1 MNAFPEIASVTARRA
16 CSRQMGVHDDI
27 PLFDDDTGEALNAS
41 ARQLVLDA
49 LEADLQKPPA
59 ENEAESPSS
68 LGPALSSIPA
78 VVCAEGTYKYV
89 QVQLTHP
96 NAPGAQLLVV
106 RSYSSC
112 QYHAENYQRLMREL
126 RADPKTSGVVG
137 RVVGGGRIR
146 FDGVDEKNPSA
157 AVWGYSKTFGR
168 TQGCNERTAS
178 IVKREVSRFQNRVE
192 WSDEGY

>member
-1 MNAFPEIASVTARRA
+1 
-16 CSRQMGVHDDI
+16 MGGRDDV
-27 PLFDDDTGEALNAS
+27 PLFDDETGEALNAA

-49 LEADLQKPPA
+49 LEADLQKPRD
-59 ENEAESPSS
+59 ETSS
-68 LGPALSSIPA
+68 APLGPALRSIP
-78 VVCAEGTYKYV
+78 VVRCAEGTYKYV

-96 NAPGAQLLVV
+96 DAPGAQLLVV

-112 QYHAENYQRLMREL
+112 RYHAENYQRLMREL
-126 RADPKTSGVVG
+126 RAVEATKGVVG

-146 FDGVDEKNPSA
+146 FDPDDVASPSA

-168 TQGCNERTAS
+168 TPGCNERTAE
-178 IVKREVSRFQNRVE
+178 IIRRECPRFQNRVE